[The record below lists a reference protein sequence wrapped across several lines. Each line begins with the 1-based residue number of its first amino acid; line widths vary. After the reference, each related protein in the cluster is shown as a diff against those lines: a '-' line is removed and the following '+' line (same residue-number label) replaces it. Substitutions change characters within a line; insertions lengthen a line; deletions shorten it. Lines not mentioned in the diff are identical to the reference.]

1 MHAVLCLF
9 EGTAI
14 YVIRHGAFGL
24 CARPS
29 KDHAFSGSASL
40 RHMCTL
46 HAKDHACLFRQCLAQ
61 AQDIVDVAMCTLP
74 REARASRASRARLA
88 RSREPAR
95 GFARPARPA
104 RVKTTRARSSR
115 LLSLRQLCFVLCP
128 NFVFFVLFGE
138 KCISKGARRPWT
150 YFRCLVKE

>member
-1 MHAVLCLF
+1 MHAVLNLF
-9 EGTAI
+9 DCTAI

-46 HAKDHACLFRQCLAQ
+46 HAKDHACLFRQCLTQ
-61 AQDIVDVAMCTLP
+61 AQDIVDVALCTLP
-74 REARASRASRARLA
+74 REARASRARLFLARARANICKVCCECLKMLA
-88 RSREPAR
+88 RPARPAR

-104 RVKTTRARSSR
+104 RVVLVRARSSR
-115 LLSLRQLCFVLCP
+115 SVCFLCRYWWPKILHTPVYGHV
-128 NFVFFVLFGE
+128 VF
-138 KCISKGARRPWT
+138 
-150 YFRCLVKE
+150 